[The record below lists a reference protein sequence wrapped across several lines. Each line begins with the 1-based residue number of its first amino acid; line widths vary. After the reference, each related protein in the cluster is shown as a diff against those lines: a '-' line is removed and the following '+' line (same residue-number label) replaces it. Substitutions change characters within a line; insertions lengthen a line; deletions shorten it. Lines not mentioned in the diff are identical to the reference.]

1 MAYKSV
7 LIHAAL
13 CLCVLAVQSPGDE
26 QGHEQAEQ
34 VRLLTQQARAQA
46 DQLRLLAEQARAR
59 LADEASVD
67 ALRVELAAQALT
79 SQATQQRSSGV
90 ADEARRRLDE
100 ARKSI
105 MERSQQS
112 RLGHSEDSLYERGTG
127 ALDRGQWDKAVE
139 YFTAAGK
146 LNGRRAEGALYWKA
160 YAQNKLGQ
168 RDQALLT
175 VQTLLNTYP
184 NGRWAN
190 DAKALELEVRQAAGQ
205 PVSPQGE
212 QDDELT
218 LLALTGL
225 QNSDAE
231 QAVPILE
238 KFLKSSRSPKLKER
252 ALFVLAQSRSPKARD
267 LLAQVARG
275 GGNPDLQLRAIRYL
289 GMHGKENAGLLAEV
303 YGASN
308 DVDAKRA
315 VLQGFM
321 MAGQRDRIL
330 AVAKS
335 ESNPDLR
342 KEAVRL
348 LGMMGGKNELWDL
361 YGSESNSDVR
371 EQILGSL
378 ARSGNAEK
386 LIEIA
391 RGDKEEKLRRS
402 AIRSLGIMP
411 SSKVGDALASLYS
424 ANQSVDI
431 RKDIIRSLAM
441 QRNAHALVELARKE
455 TDTELKKEIVRHL
468 STMKSKEATD
478 YMLELL
484 NK

>member
-1 MAYKSV
+1 MAYRSV
-7 LIHAAL
+7 LIRAAL
-13 CLCVLAVQSPGDE
+13 CLCVLAVPLPGDE
-26 QGHEQAEQ
+26 Q
-34 VRLLTQQARAQA
+34 ARAQVSSDA
-46 DQLRLLAEQARAR
+46 RKAEQEAAERVAAEQA
-59 LADEASVD
+59 
-67 ALRVELAAQALT
+67 QAVA
-79 SQATQQRSSGV
+79 QATQEHAREAQAALARAAEELRS
-90 ADEARRRLDE
+90 
-100 ARKSI
+100 
-105 MERSQQS
+105 RSTGSRQS
-112 RLGHSEDSLYERGTG
+112 RGSEDSLYERGTG
-127 ALDRGQWDKAVE
+127 ALDRGQWDKAAE
-139 YFTAAGK
+139 YFTEAVK

-190 DAKALELEVRQAAGQ
+190 DTRALELEIKQAAGQ

-225 QNSDAE
+225 QNSDPE

-238 KFLKSSRSPKLKER
+238 KFLKSSRPPKLKER

-275 GGNPDLQLRAIRYL
+275 GANPDLQLRAIRYL
-289 GMHGKENAGLLAEV
+289 SMFGKENAQTLAEI
-303 YGASN
+303 YQASN

-335 ESNPDLR
+335 ESNPELR
-342 KEAVRL
+342 KEAIRL

-378 ARSGNAEK
+378 AMSGNADK
-386 LIEIA
+386 LVEIA
-391 RGDKEEKLRRS
+391 RNDKDEKLRRS

-411 SSKVGDALASLYS
+411 SSKVGDALASLYDAKQS
-424 ANQSVDI
+424 ADI
-431 RKDIIRSLAM
+431 RKDIIRGLAM
-441 QRNAHALVELARKE
+441 QGNAHALVGLARKE
-455 TDTELKKEIVRHL
+455 TDPELKKEIVRHL

>member
-1 MAYKSV
+1 MAYRSA
-7 LIHAAL
+7 LIRAAL
-13 CLCVLAVQSPGDE
+13 CLCVLAVPLPGDE
-26 QGHEQAEQ
+26 
-34 VRLLTQQARAQA
+34 QARAQA
-46 DQLRLLAEQARAR
+46 GSDAALEQLMA
-59 LADEASVD
+59 
-67 ALRVELAAQALT
+67 ALTEQALT
-79 SQATQQRSSGV
+79 SQVTQQRSSD
-90 ADEARRRLDE
+90 AAEEARKRLDE

-105 MERSQQS
+105 IERSRQS
-112 RLGHSEDSLYERGTG
+112 RGSEDSAYERGTG
-127 ALDRGQWDKAVE
+127 ALDRGQWDKAAE
-139 YFTAAGK
+139 YFTEAGK

-190 DAKALELEVRQAAGQ
+190 DTRALELEIKQAAGQ
-205 PVSPQGE
+205 PLSPQGE

-225 QNSDAE
+225 QNSDPE

-238 KFLKSSRSPKLKER
+238 KFLKSSRPPKLKER

-275 GGNPDLQLRAIRYL
+275 GANPDLQLRAIRYL
-289 GMHGKENAGLLAEV
+289 GMFGKENAQTLAEI
-303 YGASN
+303 YQASN
-308 DVDAKRA
+308 DVDAKRT

-342 KEAVRL
+342 KEAIRL

-378 ARSGNAEK
+378 AMSGNADK

-391 RGDKEEKLRRS
+391 RGDKDEKLRRS
-402 AIRSLGIMP
+402 AIRSLGMMP
-411 SSKVGDALASLYS
+411 SSKVGDAFASLYS
-424 ANQSVDI
+424 ANQSADV
-431 RKDIIRSLAM
+431 RKDIIRGLAM

-455 TDTELKKEIVRHL
+455 TNPELKKEIVRHL